1 MCYSEQ
7 LLKKKRKQATLLYV
21 CLIGQVQFQWQ
32 IELVQVLCV
41 MTGTAIVVK
50 CDEHLNSL
58 VMMT

>member
-1 MCYSEQ
+1 M
-7 LLKKKRKQATLLYV
+7 LLRAIIEKQATLLYV

-41 MTGTAIVVK
+41 MTGKAIVVK

-58 VMMT
+58 VMRT